1 MIQGML
7 GINFLSFQHWK
18 QIQGQHTIKIL
29 NQTPTG
35 WPMGVPG
42 SRGALGRSPKN
53 LMIQGMLG
61 INFLSFQHW
70 KWIQGQHT
78 IKRSIFQTFW
88 KKHSCAKFLSFELET
103 SNFGSSYVFSSPSK
117 WGGRFLPNLTFWTPK
132 RHISGKCR
140 YHYSKICVSWDKCM
154 KFWLQPWFWEPV
166 KIGGSDFTQLD
177 VKNSKTAYFRYNPR

>member
-1 MIQGML
+1 ML

-18 QIQGQHTIKIL
+18 QIQGQHTIKFF

-53 LMIQGMLG
+53 LMIQDMLG

-78 IKRSIFQTFW
+78 IKISNQTPMGWPMGVPGSKGTLGRCPKNLLICTNKISFLIFLWLW
-88 KKHSCAKFLSFELET
+88 KRPL
-103 SNFGSSYVFSSPSK
+103 
-117 WGGRFLPNLTFWTPK
+117 
-132 RHISGKCR
+132 
-140 YHYSKICVSWDKCM
+140 ICLFVSDLICIH
-154 KFWLQPWFWEPV
+154 F
-166 KIGGSDFTQLD
+166 
-177 VKNSKTAYFRYNPR
+177 

>member
-1 MIQGML
+1 MCE
-7 GINFLSFQHWK
+7 
-18 QIQGQHTIKIL
+18 
-29 NQTPTG
+29 
-35 WPMGVPG
+35 
-42 SRGALGRSPKN
+42 
-53 LMIQGMLG
+53 
-61 INFLSFQHW
+61 
-70 KWIQGQHT
+70 
-78 IKRSIFQTFW
+78 RSIFQTFW

-166 KIGGSDFTQLD
+166 KIGGSDFTQFD
-177 VKNSKTAYFRYNPR
+177 VKNSKTAYFRYIGSNYKSYNFSIFIYNAPNLCQNKKDQTFFWRDACLLLPLGIKMQTRDPLC

>member
-1 MIQGML
+1 MESLLFPLDSLALDEYILTMI
-7 GINFLSFQHWK
+7 N
-18 QIQGQHTIKIL
+18 
-29 NQTPTG
+29 N
-35 WPMGVPG
+35 
-42 SRGALGRSPKN
+42 
-53 LMIQGMLG
+53 
-61 INFLSFQHW
+61 
-70 KWIQGQHT
+70 